1 VDCERRIKQYDMGE
15 TFLGLDALTL
25 SRIQFGFTI
34 SVHIVFPAFSIG
46 LAWFLVLLE
55 LQWLRTGD
63 ARYWRL
69 LRFWTTIF
77 ALSFGMGVVS
87 GIVLAYQFGTN
98 WSGLMAKAGQIIGP
112 LLSYETL
119 TAFFLE
125 ASFLGVLLF
134 GWRRVSPGVHFF
146 STCMVA
152 TGTCISAFWIMASN
166 SWMQTPAGF
175 SVRSGV
181 FTPVDWWQVIF
192 NPSFPLRYAHMLV
205 GALLATALVVAG
217 VSAWYLLRARFIPL
231 ARPMLKLALLI
242 IVPFAPLQAYV
253 GDGVG
258 LVIGEHQPAKLAAI
272 EGQWDTEVMPLRLF
286 ALPDE
291 LAESN
296 HMEVAIPALGSLI
309 DQHSWRKPVRG
320 LKEFGR
326 TERPAVAVVFW
337 SFRVMVGLGMLTIAV
352 ALWALVLMWQKR
364 LYDSRT
370 FQRFL
375 VLMTPA
381 GFVAILAGWY
391 VAEIGRQPYVIYGA
405 LRTIDVVSPVS
416 AQSVALSLA
425 MFVGVYACV
434 FGAGLWYMARAVAV
448 GPVEVALPTSMKM
461 GRRPLAAFTDAE
473 PAR

>member
-1 VDCERRIKQYDMGE
+1 MGD
-15 TFLGLDALTL
+15 TFLGLDAALL

-34 SVHIVFPAFSIG
+34 SAHIVFPAFSIG
-46 LAWFLVLLE
+46 LAGFLVVLE
-55 LQWLRTGD
+55 LLWLRTRD

-112 LLSYETL
+112 LLSYETM

-134 GWRRVSPGVHFF
+134 GWRRVSPAMHFI

-152 TGTCISAFWIMASN
+152 LGTCISAFWIVASN

-175 SVRSGV
+175 VLRADV
-181 FTPVDWWQVIF
+181 FTPVDWWKIIF
-192 NPSFPLRYAHMLV
+192 NPSFPLRYAHMLI

-217 VSAWYLLRARFIPL
+217 VAARYLLRGEFVPL

-242 IVPFAPLQAYV
+242 VVPLAPLQAYV

-258 LVIGEHQPAKLAAI
+258 LKVGEHQPAKLAAM
-272 EGQWDTEVMPLRLF
+272 EAQWETGVMPLRLF
-286 ALPDE
+286 AWPDR

-296 HMEVAIPALGSLI
+296 RMELSIPKLGSLI
-309 DQHSWRKPVRG
+309 ERHSLDKPVRG
-320 LKEFGR
+320 LREFSAAD
-326 TERPAVAVVFW
+326 RPNVAIVFW
-337 SFRVMVGLGMLTIAV
+337 SFRVMVGLGLLMIAV
-352 ALWALVLMWQKR
+352 AVAALVLFWRRR
-364 LYDSRT
+364 LYDSRL
-370 FQRFL
+370 FLRFL
-375 VLMTPA
+375 TFMSPA
-381 GFVAILAGWY
+381 GFIAILAGWY
-391 VAEIGRQPYVIYGA
+391 VAEIGRQPYVIYGV
-405 LRTIDVVSPVS
+405 LRTADVVSPVS

-425 MFVGVYACV
+425 MFVAVYACV
-434 FGAGLWYMARAVAV
+434 FGAGLWYIAAAIAV
-448 GPVEVALPTSMKM
+448 GPVEIALPTCPKM
-461 GRRPLAAFTDAE
+461 GGRPLAAFTELQPVTSTDGTSA
-473 PAR
+473 